1 MVKNK
6 KATTNPKNNDTM
18 CIKHVEMVALNQK
31 NGKRSTKNTK
41 DWTVNRPV

>member
-18 CIKHVEMVALNQK
+18 CIKQVEMVALNQN

-41 DWTVNRPV
+41 N